1 MFSASAQL
9 DWLVMIFCIL
19 LPLMPGFRASWKQVC
34 YLVQASRADN
44 STLHALR
51 VQPDGPSAD
60 DLVELHLR
68 QIVALN
74 RWDDKYSYSVY
85 VLYELELRRQ
95 RISILYTYIFR
106 KFIGNSWDFSRTAG
120 PL

>member
-1 MFSASAQL
+1 M
-9 DWLVMIFCIL
+9 
-19 LPLMPGFRASWKQVC
+19 
-34 YLVQASRADN
+34 
-44 STLHALR
+44 HALR

-85 VLYELELRRQ
+85 VLYELELQRL
-95 RISILYTYIFR
+95 RISILYIHTCSE
-106 KFIGNSWDFSRTAG
+106 NSLAILGILSGQQSPFNFSEILLMVRSNFSAQDLRFADFHTTQIYTI
-120 PL
+120 